1 MHKTLFWLVKTIN
14 NALFWLVSINKGVFF
29 KKNSFESNRVL
40 WYWGKVFFASNFLI
54 SSWIFI
60 KTVTNSQQKRFK
72 QLTKYFCVK
81 LMVLIWRILWQKGV
95 IFVAFP
101 QLCQTPKPDMV
112 KISLFAQMFQ
122 SLCLRKGIN
131 FTSILYEPLKV
142 IIP

>member
-1 MHKTLFWLVKTIN
+1 MRYSDWLAVIKKFALNQLWIKVALNQTVFHDIRVKYYFTC
-14 NALFWLVSINKGVFF
+14 
-29 KKNSFESNRVL
+29 
-40 WYWGKVFFASNFLI
+40 NFLI

>member
-14 NALFWLVSINKGVFF
+14 NALFWLVSINKGTFF

-40 WYWGKVFFASNFLI
+40 WYWSKVFFASNFLI
-54 SSWIFI
+54 SSWISI

-95 IFVAFP
+95 IFLTFQQP
-101 QLCQTPKPDMV
+101 CQTPKPDMI
-112 KISLFAQMFQ
+112 KISLFAQIFQ
-122 SLCLRKGIN
+122 SLCLRKTIN
-131 FTSILYEPLKV
+131 PTSTLYESLNV